1 MSKLKEYVSNKLWK
15 KSRNDYAELLL
26 EQVYAGKL
34 EYPFDKLPPEGD
46 LQNLGRKSV
55 EPTISLALEC
65 EASVFDNDIQP
76 QQPTLTR
83 RGSISLAIARLQ

>member
-1 MSKLKEYVSNKLWK
+1 MNLWMSKLKEYVSNKLWK

-46 LQNLGRKSV
+46 L
-55 EPTISLALEC
+55 
-65 EASVFDNDIQP
+65 
-76 QQPTLTR
+76 
-83 RGSISLAIARLQ
+83 